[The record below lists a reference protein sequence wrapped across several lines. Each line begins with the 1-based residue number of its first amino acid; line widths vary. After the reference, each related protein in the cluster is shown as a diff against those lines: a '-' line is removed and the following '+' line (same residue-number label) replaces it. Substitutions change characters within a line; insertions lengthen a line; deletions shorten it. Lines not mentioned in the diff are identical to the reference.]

1 MQLTS
6 HPVTTKELLKFM
18 SLDSTEGTEGVI
30 SGDDYINNIN
40 RRKTNKVDVIV
51 LRHYFSG
58 FFCDFIRQAVIWVH
72 YSHLFMDLLFALVFT
87 VILFNYD
94 FGLEFAFLYLMIILL
109 YLLFQLLLLFT
120 IHI

>member
-58 FFCDFIRQAVIWVH
+58 FFCDFISYLGSLFKFIYRSVIC
-72 YSHLFMDLLFALVFT
+72 
-87 VILFNYD
+87 I
-94 FGLEFAFLYLMIILL
+94 G
-109 YLLFQLLLLFT
+109 
-120 IHI
+120 IHCYFV

>member
-58 FFCDFIRQAVIWVH
+58 FFCDLSVIWVH
-72 YSHLFMDLLFALVFT
+72 YSNLFIDLLFALVFT

-94 FGLEFAFLYLMIILL
+94 FGLEFAFLSVIVSVYCI
-109 YLLFQLLLLFT
+109 
-120 IHI
+120 